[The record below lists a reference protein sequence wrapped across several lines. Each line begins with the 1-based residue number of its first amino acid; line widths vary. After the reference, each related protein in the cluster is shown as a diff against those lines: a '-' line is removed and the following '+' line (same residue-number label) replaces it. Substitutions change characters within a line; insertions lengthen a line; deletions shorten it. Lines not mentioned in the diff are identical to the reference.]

1 MTVRLDTLPLLP
13 LEGHE
18 EPGVLDDVGK
28 LGGHR
33 AQSEHILIAEGVL
46 FPALDGQGADS
57 RPAPKDRNRQ
67 KRLKLLFQDSGEE
80 LEVGVDARDRLAHR
94 PQLLHGQPHEPLAQ
108 LEPDL
113 LHRVRAQAPC
123 RLQDE
128 LLPLVVVQVDR
139 AYLGLHVIRD
149 DDDDALEKGL
159 GALAVAEDPVQLPD
173 VA

>member
-1 MTVRLDTLPLLP
+1 MER
-13 LEGHE
+13 HE
-18 EPGVLDDVGK
+18 ELGVLDDVGE
-28 LGGHR
+28 LRGHR
-33 AQSEHILIAEGVL
+33 AQGEHVLIAEGVL

-67 KRLKLLFQDSGEE
+67 ERLKLLFQDSGEE
-80 LEVGVDARDRLAHR
+80 LEVRVDARDRLAHR
-94 PQLLHGQPHEPLAQ
+94 PQFLHGQPHESFAQ

-113 LHRVRAQAPC
+113 LHRVRAQAAC

-128 LLPLVVVQVDR
+128 LLPPVVVQVDR
-139 AYLGLHVIRD
+139 AHLGLHVIRD
-149 DDDDALEKGL
+149 DGDDALEKSL